1 MQQAKFISP
10 SYSASEVQM
19 VWGAP
24 GRAWGAH
31 LGGCFGVGWGNLST
45 SFSLVTSALFHIRAT
60 SASWVSAAFKIG
72 VKESPSPWTCPFK
85 QTRQYD
91 GQQCLCTTLSV
102 EKIHNQPGVLMLG
115 WEEYLRVIYF
125 SSPGWGSA
133 WLAYPRFSSSE
144 CQPGH
149 SVRCNWSVT
158 RSHLFIL

>member
-10 SYSASEVQM
+10 FYSASEVQM

-72 VKESPSPWTCPFK
+72 VKESPSP
-85 QTRQYD
+85 
-91 GQQCLCTTLSV
+91 
-102 EKIHNQPGVLMLG
+102 
-115 WEEYLRVIYF
+115 
-125 SSPGWGSA
+125 
-133 WLAYPRFSSSE
+133 
-144 CQPGH
+144 
-149 SVRCNWSVT
+149 
-158 RSHLFIL
+158 